1 MADFPTTVPGPSYPI
16 DKQAEPRVKKV
27 TFGDGYTQQ
36 TADGINSLLYTWN
49 LNWDVLTASEK
60 DTIEAFFIARGG
72 YETFNWTDPGGTTF
86 KVKCPN
92 WSVNNFEPSIW
103 KITATFKQSPI

>member
-16 DKQAEPRVKKV
+16 DKQGVPRVKKV
-27 TFGDGYTQQ
+27 AFGDGYTQEGP
-36 TADGINSLLYTWN
+36 DGINSLLYTWS
-49 LNWDVLTASEK
+49 LSWDVLTTTEK
-60 DTIEAFFIARGG
+60 NTIESFLVARGG
-72 YETFNWTDPGGTTF
+72 YETFNWTDPDDVVY
-86 KVKCPN
+86 KVKCPE